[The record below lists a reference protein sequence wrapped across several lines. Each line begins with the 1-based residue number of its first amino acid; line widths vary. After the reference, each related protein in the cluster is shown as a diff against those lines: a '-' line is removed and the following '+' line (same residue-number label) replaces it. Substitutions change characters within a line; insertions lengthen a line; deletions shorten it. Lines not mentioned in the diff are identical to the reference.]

1 MTRER
6 GLAVLPCVAKF
17 KVDSLV
23 MLAIKD
29 AALWI
34 RLDRIR
40 HLGSFDVCGRGTSK
54 VSVTFPGER
63 RLDPEMLG

>member
-1 MTRER
+1 
-6 GLAVLPCVAKF
+6 
-17 KVDSLV
+17 

-29 AALWI
+29 AVLFSLWI

-54 VSVTFPGER
+54 VSVTFPRER
-63 RLDPEMLG
+63 RLDPEI